1 MPISTN
7 INSAVALYA
16 LMTTTDTIDLG
27 QTYIQ
32 TADIDMTTFAS
43 PSESIAHAVGS
54 TFYAFSGIYDGGGYT
69 IKIGNVVSE
78 YTGLFD
84 TLAKPAGEGGIVKNV
99 NLIYQNSI
107 SNTLTTDIWGG
118 LVGEMAVCSI
128 QNCSVTINAS
138 LNIVLNTI
146 DSYIGAICGFMGQ
159 NSSITNTRLIINSTV
174 ELEGRN
180 GSSVGLICGLN
191 ENSSITN
198 CSVTTASSV
207 FDISLKTGQSSDSI
221 AGLICGGVVDNF
233 TALDIP
239 VLENITINLNN
250 NGSIII
256 DNISAPDPPTPLG
269 AFCGTMSGDAT
280 AGPDILNCSI
290 NINNNQV
297 LEGQF
302 NDFFG
307 QISDTEVVGC
317 QFNYTTTTNNTSR
330 PLTISP
336 TPSVA
341 SVIYT
346 NSYTNIYSL
355 ASGGTYYIPN
365 TTGSLI
371 LGTVPI
377 TLESQS
383 PQGIL
388 INGILQAVGTTFTS
402 QTNQYDYTILIKGIG
417 SMYFGFNYTGLPNI
431 IDTPIEC
438 ICQVNSCSTNS
449 QTGISSDSRIT
460 NMREDKTIRV
470 NVDREF
476 MRNSVIAPKFNSYRD
491 YMKYLQAGLKY
502 L

>member
-1 MPISTN
+1 MATVIDN
-7 INSAVALYA
+7 AAALYA
-16 LMTTTDTIDLG
+16 LMTTVNPTVDLAKS
-27 QTYIQ
+27 YIQ
-32 TADIDMTTFAS
+32 TDNIDMSGYTS
-43 PSESIAHAVGS
+43 VSIARTIGLQP
-54 TFYAFSGIYDGGGYT
+54 YDFSGIYDGQGYT
-69 IKIGNVVSE
+69 ITIGDVVPT

-84 TLAKPAGEGGIVKNV
+84 SLAKPLVGEGGIVKNV
-99 NLIYQNSI
+99 NVIYQNSI
-107 SNTLTTDIWGG
+107 DYSLTANTWGG

-128 QNCSVTINAS
+128 QNCSVTINGS
-138 LNIVLNTI
+138 LTI
-146 DSYIGAICGFMGQ
+146 AVNQNNSDIGAICGFMGQ

-180 GSSVGLICGLN
+180 GSTVGLICGLN

-198 CSVTTASSV
+198 CSVTTASTV
-207 FDISLKTGQSSDSI
+207 LNISLKTGQSFDSV
-221 AGLICGGVVDNF
+221 AGLICGGTVDNF

-250 NGSIII
+250 NGSVII
-256 DNISAPDPPTPLG
+256 DNISAADPPTPLG
-269 AFCGTMSGDAT
+269 AFCGIMSGDAS
-280 AGPDILNCSI
+280 AGPDIMNCSI

-297 LEGQF
+297 LIGNF

-307 QISDTEVVGC
+307 QISDTIVVGC
-317 QFNYTTTTNNTSR
+317 QFNYTTTTDNTAR

-336 TPSVA
+336 TPSIA

-355 ASGGTYYIPN
+355 ASGANYYIPN
-365 TTGSLI
+365 TTASLT
-371 LGTVPI
+371 LGTQSI

-383 PQGIL
+383 PQGII
-388 INGILQAVGTTFTS
+388 INGLLQAVNTTLTS
-402 QTNQYDYTILIKGIG
+402 QTNQYGYTILIKGVG

-438 ICQVNSCSTNS
+438 ICQVHICSTNP
-449 QTGISSDSRIT
+449 QTGITGNSRIT
-460 NMREDKTIRV
+460 NIHEDKIIRT

-476 MRNSVIAPKFNSYRD
+476 ARKSVIYPKFKSYSD

-502 L
+502 